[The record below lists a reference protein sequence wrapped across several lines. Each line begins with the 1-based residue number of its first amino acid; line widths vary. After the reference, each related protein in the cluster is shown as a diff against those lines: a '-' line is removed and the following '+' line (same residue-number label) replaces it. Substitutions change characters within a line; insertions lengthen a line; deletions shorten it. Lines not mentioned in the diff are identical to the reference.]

1 VEQARQTG
9 ATVRPIHEG
18 DVEAIVQIDA
28 LVTGDKRAGFWRGVL
43 AAYLAAEGEQREGLS
58 PDLCQIAELDGRVV
72 GFMVGDIQSW
82 QFGMPR
88 SGRIVTV
95 GVHPEYRRRDVGT
108 GLMDA
113 MLDVFRKF
121 RVHRLHCLVEAGD
134 PLREFFA
141 ANGLEETRI
150 LTMAMEL

>member
-1 VEQARQTG
+1 MN
-9 ATVRPIHEG
+9 VRPIHEG

-28 LVTGDKRAGFWRGVL
+28 LVTGNKRAGFWRGIL
-43 AAYLAAEGEQREGLS
+43 AAYVAAGGEQQEGLS
-58 PDLCQIAELDGRVV
+58 PDLCQIAELDGKVV
-72 GFMVGDIQSW
+72 GFMVGDIQAW

-95 GVHPEYRRRDVGT
+95 GVHPDHRRSGI
-108 GLMDA
+108 GSELMEA

-134 PLREFFA
+134 PLHDFFT
-141 ANGLEETRI
+141 ANGLEETGI
-150 LTMAMEL
+150 LTLAKEL